1 MVVKAVD
8 LLCLA
13 YITIYLGSC
22 GKRNNL
28 EKQFL
33 IYKEKR
39 EYNMVYIGHENVK
52 FIILKIL

>member
-1 MVVKAVD
+1 MVVKADD
-8 LLCLA
+8 LLSLA

-28 EKQFL
+28 KKQFL

-39 EYNMVYIGHENVK
+39 EYNIV
-52 FIILKIL
+52 